1 MIKKIIDKKLNL
13 YGKILIKQKIWTLQT
28 NHNKLTLI
36 YIIKLIDLVKNKK
49 VELIKLKIILK
60 SNKRIKK
67 KQKHYFVNY
76 RNKRIKKY

>member
-13 YGKILIKQKIWTLQT
+13 YGKILIKPKIWTLQT

-36 YIIKLIDLVKNKK
+36 YIIKLIDLLKNNKA
-49 VELIKLKIILK
+49 ELIILKIILK

-67 KQKHYFVNY
+67 KQKIYFVNY
-76 RNKRIKKY
+76 RNKKIKKY